1 MSLGTLLERFAAC
14 ERRALDLYRRL
25 AEHFSGDPEAARL
38 WVELS
43 NAEAAHF
50 AILQLAADTARMAG
64 GGEVPG
70 AAPDEPVETIERTLT
85 SLEVRAASG
94 AITPAEAV
102 EMALTL
108 EREELPRIRRI
119 VRALPPG
126 ARAGVMGGILLGLP
140 AHYACLARLAAR
152 AGVPAAGA
160 ALEALADE
168 ARQLAGTQN
177 EEDT

>member
-1 MSLGTLLERFAAC
+1 MSLDTLLERFAAC
-14 ERRALDLYRRL
+14 ERRALNLYRRL
-25 AEHFSGDPEAARL
+25 ADHFSADAEAARL

-50 AILQLAADTARMAG
+50 AILQLAADTARRPGA
-64 GGEVPG
+64 GEVPG
-70 AAPDEPVETIERTLT
+70 AEPDEPVETIEQALT

-102 EMALTL
+102 EVALTL

-126 ARAGVMGGILLGLP
+126 ARGGVMGGIVLGLP

-160 ALEALADE
+160 ALEALAEE
-168 ARQLAGTQN
+168 ARQLART
-177 EEDT
+177 E

>member
-1 MSLGTLLERFAAC
+1 MSLCALLERLAAC
-14 ERRALDLYRRL
+14 ERRALNLYRRL
-25 AEHFSGDPEAARL
+25 AERFAADPEGARL

-50 AILQLAADTARMAG
+50 AILQLAADTARRPGA
-64 GGEVPG
+64 GEVPG
-70 AAPDEPVETIERTLT
+70 AEPDEPVETIEQALT

-102 EMALTL
+102 EVALTL

-140 AHYACLARLAAR
+140 AHYACLAKLAAR

-168 ARQLAGTQN
+168 ARQLART
-177 EEDT
+177 E